1 MIGHD
6 NDSMREFQRTK
17 FLRLQYPEKLSKE
30 QQLEI
35 LAKLPEYPARE
46 YMVTMG
52 LSFDN
57 EFKDPSEY
65 ELAQMYAVKLAAGYV
80 KNKGNNNLYSGM
92 VLPTYLWRFF
102 DILSNSML
110 ASKIP
115 FEREKELAK
124 ECYDAWMAN
133 VPEEHKAEHDKY
145 IRERLDIAYEVNAK
159 HDYYYP
165 DSHKKQRNEAYA
177 FIESLIKPKNTM
189 KIELKNGQAPVE
201 FSEFELKDENLRK
214 IRIHWDNQD
223 AEGLWAYFSDADV
236 KRYDSDARST
246 VYDAVVVLAN
256 APIMFYPNNFWGAY
270 VPIKLMGS
278 VRGELNVADLEG
290 TPLFHSKRYEAENAD
305 TEEDEDEDE
314 DEIPQAEE
322 VEPTPEP
329 VKSITLQ
336 TAVALAIRDL
346 LPLGPFSA
354 YDVTQLIRVQVDKDY
369 ELSDVFDFGIL
380 DDEDGTEF
388 TEVHHDDVKALVVE
402 LFDNGLIDATRGY
415 GTKNGNSFVQYTP
428 NVAGTQV
435 ATGPIVTPAV
445 GAQPSTSPYLN
456 KIQAYLKEKKSA
468 TAKQIQSALKV
479 QGLYCED
486 ILRILGLDP
495 AKEDAPSKVLLRA

>member
-1 MIGHD
+1 MIGSD

-102 DILSNSML
+102 DILSNSVL

-145 IRERLDIAYEVNAK
+145 IRERLDIAYEVHTK

-165 DSHKKQRNEAYA
+165 DSHKKQRDEAYA
-177 FIESLIKPKNTM
+177 FIESLIKPKHTM
-189 KIELKNGQAPVE
+189 KITLKDNTEVE
-201 FSEFELKDENLRK
+201 FSEFELKDCNLRK
-214 IRIHWDNQD
+214 IRLHRNGQD
-223 AEGLWAYFSDADV
+223 GEGLWAFFSDADV
-236 KRYDSDARST
+236 ERYDN
-246 VYDAVVVLAN
+246 DAVSSKYDTVAVLAN
-256 APIMFYPNNFWGAY
+256 APLMFWPSNFWGAF
-270 VPIKLMGS
+270 VPIKMMGAT
-278 VRGELNVADLEG
+278 RGELNISDLTG
-290 TPLFHSKRYEAENAD
+290 TPLFHSKRYEAEDAAE
-305 TEEDEDEDE
+305 TEDEDEDE
-314 DEIPQAEE
+314 LPQA
-322 VEPTPEP
+322 VAVQTTPEP

-336 TAVALAIRDL
+336 TAVALAVRDL

-354 YDVTQLIRVQVDKDY
+354 FDVTQLIRVQVDKDY
-369 ELSDVFDFGIL
+369 ELSDVFDFGIA

-388 TEVHHDDVKALVVE
+388 TEVHHDDVKAIVVE

-428 NVAGTQV
+428 TVDGTQI
-435 ATGPIVTPAV
+435 ATGLILTPAV
-445 GAQPSTSPYLN
+445 GAQPSTSPYLD